1 MQIGDRMLNC
11 AEELILLALDD
22 ESGTFHRTTNV
33 NFNLALVGA
42 LLMDLA
48 LRNRID
54 VDLNHIYV
62 INKEVTADP
71 FLDHVLDILNQPETS
86 GDTAKLVRYLYN
98 SLEYLKDKL
107 LQSLEQK
114 GIIRVSESKVLWLF
128 KHRRYPV
135 IDQKEEKEV
144 LSRIRETV
152 LTDTI
157 PEPKDLA
164 LIALLHTC
172 DLMDQLFS
180 REELSQYAERI
191 EILKKMD
198 LIGHAVNTII
208 EEVQIMIAST
218 FIT

>member
-1 MQIGDRMLNC
+1 MLNC

-22 ESGTFHRTTNV
+22 ESGNFHRMTNV

-48 LRNRID
+48 LRDRID

-62 INKEVTADP
+62 IDRNPTGDL
-71 FLDHVLDILNQPETS
+71 FLDHILEILAEPETS
-86 GDTAKLVRYLYN
+86 GDTAKLVRFLYN

-107 LQSLEQK
+107 LTSLNEK
-114 GIIRVSESKVLWLF
+114 GIIRVEESKILWLF

-135 IDQKEEKEV
+135 IDQREEEEV
-144 LSRIRETV
+144 LTRIRKTV
-152 LTDTI
+152 MTDVI

-164 LIALLHTC
+164 LIALVNTC
-172 DLMDQLFS
+172 DLLDKIFS
-180 REELSQYAERI
+180 KEELQQYGERI
-191 EILKKMD
+191 EVLQRMD
-198 LIGHAVNTII
+198 LIGHAVNKII

>member
-1 MQIGDRMLNC
+1 VLNC

-22 ESGTFHRTTNV
+22 ESGAFHRTTNV

-62 INKEVTADP
+62 INKDKTGDR
-71 FLDHVLDILNQPETS
+71 FLDHILEILAQPETS

-98 SLEYLKDKL
+98 SLEYLRDKL
-107 LQSLEQK
+107 LESLDQK

-128 KHRRYPV
+128 NKRRYPV
-135 IDQKEEKEV
+135 IDNKEETEV
-144 LSRIRETV
+144 LTRIRETV
-152 LTDTI
+152 LTDVI

-164 LIALLHTC
+164 LIALVNTC
-172 DLMDQLFS
+172 DLMDKLFS
-180 REELSQYAERI
+180 KEELAEHQERI
-191 EILKKMD
+191 EILRRMD
-198 LIGHAVNTII
+198 LIGHAVNKII

>member
-1 MQIGDRMLNC
+1 MLNC

-22 ESGTFHRTTNV
+22 NSGSFHRMTNV

-48 LRNRID
+48 LRDRID
-54 VDLNHIYV
+54 VDLEHVFV
-62 INKEVTADP
+62 INKDKTGDI
-71 FLDHVLDILNQPETS
+71 FLDHILEVMAHPETT

-107 LQSLEQK
+107 LSSLEQK
-114 GIIRVSESKVLWLF
+114 GIIKVSESKVLWLF
-128 KHRRYPV
+128 KHRKYPV
-135 IDQKEEKEV
+135 IDQREEVEV
-144 LSRIRETV
+144 LTRIRETV
-152 LTDTI
+152 LTDII

-164 LIALLHTC
+164 LISLVNTC
-172 DLMDQLFS
+172 DLMDKIFDKD
-180 REELSQYAERI
+180 ELSRYNERI
-191 EILKKMD
+191 EILQKMD
-198 LIGHAVNTII
+198 LIGHSVNKII

>member
-1 MQIGDRMLNC
+1 MLNC

-22 ESGTFHRTTNV
+22 ETGAFHRTTNV

-62 INKEVTADP
+62 INQDKTGDK
-71 FLDHVLDILNQPETS
+71 FLDHILEILVQPETS

-107 LQSLEQK
+107 LESLDQK
-114 GIIRVSESKVLWLF
+114 GIIHVEESKVLWLF
-128 KHRRYPV
+128 KKRRYPV
-135 IDQKEEKEV
+135 IDSKEEVEV
-144 LSRIRETV
+144 LTRIRETV
-152 LTDTI
+152 LTDII

-164 LIALLHTC
+164 LIALVNTC
-172 DLMDQLFS
+172 DLMDKLFS
-180 REELSQYAERI
+180 KEELIQHQDRI
-191 EILKKMD
+191 EILRKMD
-198 LIGHAVNTII
+198 LIGHAVNKII